1 MRHHV
6 NPASDTA
13 PVAGAVP
20 SPPSFVVSL
29 RPFSLVVALVSC
41 GLGVVLALLQ
51 QQGDPMR
58 AVLIT
63 AAGLLL
69 QGGVNLINDHS
80 DLPLLE
86 GARYRQLR
94 MVIRQQCRW
103 GYLAIALSALLGIG
117 LVVDVGWSLLLLLL
131 LGLLGALGYTV
142 EPLNYK
148 RRGLGV
154 PLVFWL
160 MGVLMIVGAY
170 HAMGA
175 PLSIEVFLLSLP
187 VSMLVALLLLSNEL
201 RDWEADRRNNIQTL
215 SVRIGYTAA
224 SRLYLMM
231 LSTTYLLGLLLWQQD
246 LLIRLWPLLLSL
258 PLLPELLSLL
268 AKPASQR
275 VSLTPKSGRLLFV
288 FGVLFVGCVVP

>member
-1 MRHHV
+1 MHHRA
-6 NPASDTA
+6 NRSADIA
-13 PVAGAVP
+13 PDSGAG
-20 SPPSFVVSL
+20 STLPSFIQSL

-51 QQGDPMR
+51 QHGDGAR
-58 AVLIT
+58 AVLILS
-63 AAGLLL
+63 AGLLL

-86 GARYRQLR
+86 GKRYRQLR

-175 PLSIEVFLLSLP
+175 PLSADVFWLSLP

-215 SVRIGYTAA
+215 SVRIGYSAA
-224 SRLYLMM
+224 SRLYLLM
-231 LSTTYLLGLLLWQQD
+231 LSVTYLLCLLLWQQG

-268 AKPASQR
+268 SKSASQR
-275 VSLTPKSGRLLFV
+275 VSLTPKSGRLLLI